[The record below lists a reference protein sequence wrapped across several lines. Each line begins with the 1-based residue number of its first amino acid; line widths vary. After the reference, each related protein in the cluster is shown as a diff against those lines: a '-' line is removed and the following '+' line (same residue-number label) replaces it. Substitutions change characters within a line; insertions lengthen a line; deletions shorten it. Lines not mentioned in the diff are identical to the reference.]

1 MCMYSVANYP
11 VTTETTM
18 TAPINGT
25 VTPPALY
32 TVEQLELI
40 RRLRNSGISREDV
53 ANAFDTFD
61 RLDRELGPVYNI
73 PVTLVSYFTYFMD
86 FLGYFF
92 RLGWYWGSCPLQCSM
107 VQYCYSVNCVWEITG
122 MKYMWPVQLKVE
134 DFRRKMESICRNELL
149 FLVSSYWGVKEMN
162 MNWKLVVIYR
172 LLIYAHP
179 VLMLHHDDCVHCY
192 VLACFLVLRPLTVC
206 THSHPHQNPDVSI
219 CQIGTPVY

>member
-1 MCMYSVANYP
+1 MYSVANYP

-92 RLGWYWGSCPLQCSM
+92 
-107 VQYCYSVNCVWEITG
+107 
-122 MKYMWPVQLKVE
+122 
-134 DFRRKMESICRNELL
+134 
-149 FLVSSYWGVKEMN
+149 
-162 MNWKLVVIYR
+162 
-172 LLIYAHP
+172 
-179 VLMLHHDDCVHCY
+179 
-192 VLACFLVLRPLTVC
+192 
-206 THSHPHQNPDVSI
+206 
-219 CQIGTPVY
+219 

>member
-1 MCMYSVANYP
+1 MVLLQTCGCIHYCFIGWYVFTSFCNCKYCCESLFSAMCMYSVANYP

-92 RLGWYWGSCPLQCSM
+92 RLGWYWDNCPLQCSM

-122 MKYMWPVQLKVE
+122 MKYMWPVQLEVE

-149 FLVSSYWGVKEMN
+149 FLVNSYWGVKRWTWIEN
-162 MNWKLVVIYR
+162 
-172 LLIYAHP
+172 
-179 VLMLHHDDCVHCY
+179 
-192 VLACFLVLRPLTVC
+192 
-206 THSHPHQNPDVSI
+206 
-219 CQIGTPVY
+219 